1 MRRALA
7 LLLILCLMLL
17 GGCASRE
24 KPLTRYT
31 HSFFGTFD
39 TFIVLTGYATSQED
53 FDRAAQACEASFR
66 YYDDLFD
73 PYVHSDKV
81 ENIWNLNQK
90 AWKEPVVVSEDM
102 MELLL
107 QCKERAETLSPV
119 VNPAMGRVLSIWHD
133 ARENAEYD
141 PATAALPDMAEL
153 TAAAEHMSLDD
164 LILDPEAMTVYYAD
178 PLLRLDLGAV
188 AKGFAAGKAA
198 EQLREMLP
206 VFSLNAGG
214 NLVLGPSPEDG
225 WKVSV
230 QHPDKALVGEDDA
243 YLCTLRVENCAVVTS
258 GDYQR
263 YYVVD
268 GQRLHHIIDPE
279 TLMPAA
285 HARAVTIIA
294 PDSGVADWLS
304 TAAFVLPYEEGRAL
318 IDSLPDVEALWYLPD
333 GTVQMTDGFARYII
347 E

>member
-7 LLLILCLMLL
+7 LLLILCLPLL
-17 GGCASRE
+17 GGCTARE
-24 KPLTRYT
+24 MPLNRYT

-39 TFIVLTGYATSQED
+39 TFIVLTGYAASQED

-66 YYDDLFD
+66 YYDELFD
-73 PYVHSDKV
+73 PYVHSDTMQNV
-81 ENIWNLNQK
+81 WNLNQT
-90 AWKEPVVVSEDM
+90 AWKEPVKVSEDM

-107 QCKERAETLSPV
+107 QCKERAATLSPV

-153 TAAAEHMSLDD
+153 QAAAEHMALDD
-164 LILDPEAMTVYYAD
+164 VILDPEAMTVYFAD

-188 AKGFAAGKAA
+188 AKGYAAGKVAA
-198 EQLREMLP
+198 QLKDMLP
-206 VFSLNAGG
+206 VYSLNAGG
-214 NLVLGPSPEDG
+214 NLLLGPSPEDG

-230 QHPDKALVGEDDA
+230 QHPDKALVGESDA

-268 GQRLHHIIDPE
+268 GQRLHHIIDPS
-279 TLMPAA
+279 TLMPAV

-294 PDSGVADWLS
+294 PESDLADWLS

-318 IDSLPDVEALWYLPD
+318 VDSLSDVEALWYLPD
-333 GTVQMTDGFARYII
+333 GTVHMTEGFARCII